1 MADPTS
7 KTGNG
12 ISIFGK
18 IKDKLV
24 GKKEAEAAAGKHLT
38 GTSDPAH
45 KDRLPPGQR
54 LVEKWPV
61 LDLGLQPQ
69 IPHDKWKLEIDGAV
83 ENPVVWQWA
92 DFMAQPQFEDVSDI
106 HCVTTWSLY
115 DNKWQGVSAKHLI
128 GVVKPKSTATHLE
141 FASHDGYTT
150 NVPLSSFDDSDVL
163 IAHSWQGQPITTEH
177 GGPVRVILPKLYLW
191 KSAKWVRRITFL
203 EADKPGYWEVRGYHN
218 VGDPWTEQ
226 RYG

>member
-1 MADPTS
+1 MADD
-7 KTGNG
+7 KDDG

-24 GKKEAEAAAGKHLT
+24 GKKQAEAAAGKHLT
-38 GTSDPAH
+38 GASDPAH
-45 KDRLPPGQR
+45 KQRLPPGQR

-83 ENPVVWQWA
+83 ENPVVWSWA

-128 GVVKPKSTATHLE
+128 ATVKPKATATHLE

-150 NVPLSSFDDSDVL
+150 NVPLSSFDDSDV
-163 IAHSWQGQPITTEH
+163 
-177 GGPVRVILPKLYLW
+177 
-191 KSAKWVRRITFL
+191 
-203 EADKPGYWEVRGYHN
+203 
-218 VGDPWTEQ
+218 
-226 RYG
+226 